1 MLISEMRTKKKALDR
16 RGFIYYI
23 CGRNYHLMAKK
34 KDKKEQQAIEPVSN
48 CDQST
53 EVVEIFDHLE
63 TTKRILSVHDIEKMI
78 VTLRGVQVMI
88 DRDLAFL
95 YQEEVK
101 QMNRQVKR
109 NIERFPEDF
118 MFQLTKEEYASL
130 KCQNG
135 TSNERGGDRRALPY
149 AFTQQGI
156 GMLSGL
162 LRSKVAVETNIKIM
176 RAFVGMQ
183 RYIAASMQILQRLN
197 IVEIQQLEARQWM
210 KDTENIIE
218 NIIERIEQNSPKMLP
233 EQIFPTGCVW
243 DAWSYVS
250 DLVRNAK
257 HRIILIDNYVDDRVL
272 SLLTKRAEGVSATI
286 HTRYSDQFLTDLKK
300 HNEQYPEIKF
310 IQLPHRNHDRFLII
324 DDKVHFLGASLKDMG
339 AGLCAITEMTT
350 TPEIILT
357 LLK

>member
-1 MLISEMRTKKKALDR
+1 
-16 RGFIYYI
+16 
-23 CGRNYHLMAKK
+23 MAKQ
-34 KDKKEQQAIEPVSN
+34 KDKKEQQTIEPVTN
-48 CDQST
+48 Y
-53 EVVEIFDHLE
+53 DHLE
-63 TTKRILSVHDIEKMI
+63 KSERILSVHDIEKMI

-95 YQEEVK
+95 YQVEVK

-109 NIERFPEDF
+109 NIDRFPEDF

-130 KCQNG
+130 KCHFG

-162 LRSKVAVETNIKIM
+162 LRSKVAIETNIMIM

-183 RYIAASMQILQRLN
+183 RYIAASMQIFQRLK
-197 IVEIQQLEARQWM
+197 IVEIQQLETKQWM
-210 KDTENIIE
+210 KDTENKIE
-218 NIIERIEQNSPKMLP
+218 NIFERIEENSPKMLP

-243 DAWSYVS
+243 DAWAYVS
-250 DLVRNAK
+250 DLVRGAK
-257 HRIILIDNYVDDRVL
+257 SRIILIDNFVDDRVL
-272 SLLTKRAEGVSATI
+272 SLFTKRADGVSATI
-286 HTRYSDQFLTDLKK
+286 HTRYTKQFLTDLEK
-300 HNEQYPEIKF
+300 HNEQYPTIKF
-310 IQLPHRNHDRFLII
+310 VQLPHRNHDRFLII

-339 AGLCAITEMTT
+339 AGLCAVTEMTA
-350 TPEIILT
+350 TPENILA

>member
-1 MLISEMRTKKKALDR
+1 
-16 RGFIYYI
+16 
-23 CGRNYHLMAKK
+23 MAKK
-34 KDKKEQQAIEPVSN
+34 KDKKEQQAIEPVAN
-48 CDQST
+48 CDRLEMT
-53 EVVEIFDHLE
+53 E
-63 TTKRILSVHDIEKMI
+63 RILSVHDIEKMI
-78 VTLRGVQVMI
+78 VTLRGVQVII

-183 RYIAASMQILQRLN
+183 RYIAASMQIFQRLN
-197 IVEIQQLEARQWM
+197 IIEIQQLEVKQWM
-210 KDTENIIE
+210 KDTENKIE
-218 NIIERIEQNSPKMLP
+218 NILEKIEENSPKMLP

-243 DAWSYVS
+243 DAWSYVT
-250 DLVRNAK
+250 DLVRSAK
-257 HRIILIDNYVDDRVL
+257 SRIILIDNFVDDRVL
-272 SLLTKRAEGVSATI
+272 SLFTKRAEGVSATI
-286 HTRYSDQFLTDLKK
+286 HTRYSEQFLTDLKK
-300 HNEQYPEIKF
+300 HNEQYPAIEF
-310 IQLPHRNHDRFLII
+310 VQLPHRNHDRFLII

-350 TPEIILT
+350 TPETILA

>member
-1 MLISEMRTKKKALDR
+1 MASKTIWKIKKPLDR
-16 RGFIYYI
+16 RGFRCYI
-23 CGRNYHLMAKK
+23 CGWNYLLMAKK
-34 KDKKEQQAIEPVSN
+34 KNTKEQQAIEPVAI
-48 CDQST
+48 C
-53 EVVEIFDHLE
+53 DHLE
-63 TTKRILSVHDIEKMI
+63 ITETIPSVHDIEKMI

-130 KCQNG
+130 KCHFG

-162 LRSKVAVETNIKIM
+162 LRSKVAIETNIKIM

-183 RYIAASMQILQRLN
+183 RYIAASMQIFQRLN

-210 KDTENIIE
+210 KDTDNKIE
-218 NIIERIEQNSPKMLP
+218 NILERIEENSPKMLP

-250 DLVRNAK
+250 DLVRSAK
-257 HRIILIDNYVDDRVL
+257 SRIILIDNFVDDRVL
-272 SLLTKRAEGVSATI
+272 SLFTKRTEGVSATI
-286 HTRYSDQFLTDLKK
+286 HTRYNEQFLTDLKK
-300 HNEQYPEIKF
+300 HNEQYPEIQF

-339 AGLCAITEMTT
+339 AGLCAVTEMTT
-350 TPEIILT
+350 TPETILA